1 MNLYYG
7 IFWLVGLCLWLTPLH
22 SQSKLKDLQQVQLL
36 SQDDCVIIQ
45 VNADWNASANLDL
58 SKLKNCKVFNAS
70 IDNKQYGAIIA
81 NEWNI
86 KASIDLEKMKNCKW
100 FNASIDDKQYGAIIA
115 NEWGIKS
122 VPTIIMF
129 EYGKEIKRFEAGL
142 SFNLDSD
149 KIKKEIN
156 DEIDEIMLRRFQ

>member
-1 MNLYYG
+1 MNWYYG
-7 IFWLVGLCLWLTPLH
+7 LGYLLGICLWCSPLH
-22 SQSKLKDLQQVQLL
+22 SQGKLENLQQIQLL
-36 SQDDCVIIQ
+36 SQDECVIVQI
-45 VNADWNASANLDL
+45 NADWNKSADIDL
-58 SKLKNCKVFNAS
+58 GKLKNCKVFNAS

-86 KASIDLEKMKNCKW
+86 K
-100 FNASIDDKQYGAIIA
+100 
-115 NEWGIKS
+115 S

-142 SFNLDSD
+142 SFNLDEN

-156 DEIDEIMLRRFQ
+156 NEIDKIMLRRFQ

>member
-1 MNLYYG
+1 MTKFYGLYG
-7 IFWLVGLCLWLTPLH
+7 VLFGLALLSAPLL
-22 SQSKLKDLQQVQLL
+22 SQSKLKDLHQVQLL
-36 SQDDCVIIQ
+36 SQDDCVIVQ

-70 IDNKQYGAIIA
+70 IDNKEYGAIIA
-81 NEWNI
+81 NEWN
-86 KASIDLEKMKNCKW
+86 
-100 FNASIDDKQYGAIIA
+100 
-115 NEWGIKS
+115 IKS

-142 SFNLDSD
+142 SFNLDEG
-149 KIKKEIN
+149 KIKKQIN

>member
-1 MNLYYG
+1 MTKFYGLYG
-7 IFWLVGLCLWLTPLH
+7 VLFGLALLSAPLL

-36 SQDDCVIIQ
+36 SQDDCVIVQ
-45 VNADWNASANLDL
+45 VNADWNANANLNL

-70 IDNKQYGAIIA
+70 IDNKEYGSIIA
-81 NEWNI
+81 NEWN
-86 KASIDLEKMKNCKW
+86 
-100 FNASIDDKQYGAIIA
+100 
-115 NEWGIKS
+115 IKS

-142 SFNLDSD
+142 SFNLDES
-149 KIKKEIN
+149 KIKKQIN